1 MQFKLKN
8 ILIIDDDADIR
19 DVINYILSEEGYE
32 VSELD
37 NGHSVLETVRQLQ
50 PDVILLD
57 IMLGGSDGR
66 DICKTLK
73 ADATTRS
80 IPIIMISASHGV
92 HTVHESCNAND
103 YIAKPFDINTLI
115 SRVEKYASLP
125 MVQ

>member
-1 MQFKLKN
+1 MPMQSKPKK
-8 ILIIDDDADIR
+8 ILVIDDDADIR
-19 DVINYILSEEGYE
+19 DVINYILSEDGYE

-57 IMLGGSDGR
+57 IMLGDTDGR

-73 ADATTRS
+73 ADATTS
-80 IPIIMISASHGV
+80 GIPIIMISASHGL

-103 YIAKPFDINTLI
+103 YIAKPFDIDNLL
-115 SRVEKYASLP
+115 SHVEKYASLA
-125 MVQ
+125 V